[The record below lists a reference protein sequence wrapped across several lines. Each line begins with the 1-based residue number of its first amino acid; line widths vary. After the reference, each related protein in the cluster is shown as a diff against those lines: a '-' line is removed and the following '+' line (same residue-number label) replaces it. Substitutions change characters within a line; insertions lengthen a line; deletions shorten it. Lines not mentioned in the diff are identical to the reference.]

1 MKNMENMEN
10 VMNQYNQEIEDLR
23 KDLREEGLPDNGS
36 TFEIR
41 AEEIYKFYFDSED
54 EESEEVIPC
63 DFSRYEGSEISYE
76 PFDTFEGNHV
86 EATWDKEG
94 EYVFLT
100 IYPKDGG
107 LEINITNISRNI
119 AESIVHDIEENPD
132 DYFIRVYNF
141 QNGRGE
147 LAVLYHQLEE
157 MPFDKNGI
165 HATGVEYLETNGDW
179 ITEYE
184 DEEDHDFIVKEVKF

>member
-1 MKNMENMEN
+1 MENM
-10 VMNQYNQEIEDLR
+10 MMQYNNEIEDLR
-23 KDLREEGLPDNGS
+23 EELRAESLPDNGS

-41 AEEIYKFYFDSED
+41 AEEIYKFYFGED

-63 DFSRYEGSEISYE
+63 DFSYLEGAEISYE
-76 PFDTFEGNHV
+76 VPEEE
-86 EATWDKEG
+86 EAVVAG
-94 EYVFLT
+94 VT
-100 IYPKDGG
+100 ISIP
-107 LEINITNISRNI
+107 RNI
-119 AESIVHDIEENPD
+119 WEDIEENPD

-141 QNGRGE
+141 HNGRGE

-179 ITEYE
+179 VTEYE
-184 DEEDHDFIVKEVKF
+184 DEEDHDFIVKEVRF